1 MLPARFSPLARAFES
16 HGLDAVALVPG
27 ANFRRLLAQDFHQNE
42 RPLLVFAFADGR
54 VASIVPNLE
63 LASFA
68 QLDLDGDVFDWRD
81 EEGYQKAFDALAA
94 RYSIGRLG
102 VEGQRMRVFESQAIT
117 RASPATEIVDAQR
130 AIAAV
135 RLVKTADEINRLK
148 RAIRLS
154 EDALEAT
161 LQEVRPGMSE
171 TEIEARLIAN
181 LFAAGSESLAFQ
193 PIVAAAENAA
203 RPHASARA
211 DYRVEPGDAL
221 LFDFGGRF
229 GGMIADITRTVFVA
243 HCPDEARGLYQTV
256 LAANEAGRAA
266 VRPGA
271 TAHEVDDAVQK
282 VLEASPY
289 ARFRRHKTGHGLG
302 LEVHEDPYIMRG
314 NAEVLEPGMVFT
326 IEPGLYDTE
335 RFGVRIEDDVVV
347 TGTGADCLTAVPR
360 EIRVVG

>member
-1 MLPARFSPLARAFES
+1 
-16 HGLDAVALVPG
+16 
-27 ANFRRLLAQDFHQNE
+27 
-42 RPLLVFAFADGR
+42 
-54 VASIVPNLE
+54 
-63 LASFA
+63 
-68 QLDLDGDVFDWRD
+68 
-81 EEGYQKAFDALAA
+81 
-94 RYSIGRLG
+94 
-102 VEGQRMRVFESQAIT
+102 MRVFESQAIT
-117 RASPATEIVDAQR
+117 AASPAIEIVDAGP

-135 RLVKTADEINRLK
+135 RLRKTADEIARLK
-148 RAIRLS
+148 KAIRLS

-161 LQEVRPGMSE
+161 LVEVRPGMSE

-193 PIVAAAENAA
+193 PIVAAAENSA

-211 DYRVEPGDAL
+211 GYRVKPGDAL

-229 GGMIADITRTVFVA
+229 GGMIADITRTVFVG
-243 HCPDEARGLYQTV
+243 HCPDGARGFYETV

-266 VRPGA
+266 IRPGA
-271 TAHEVDDAVQK
+271 TAHDVDDAVQK
-282 VLEASPY
+282 VLEASPH

-314 NAEVLEPGMVFT
+314 NAQALEPGMVFT
-326 IEPGLYDTE
+326 VEPGLYDTS

-347 TGTGADCLTAVPR
+347 TETGADCLTAAPR